1 MRRILRLGAVALT
14 LVATGATSG
23 CASFHT
29 TTQGFLAGGL
39 FGAAIGVAASAASG
53 GSLGTGAVIGGV
65 VGAAAG
71 GYVGCLDEGKC
82 K

>member
-1 MRRILRLGAVALT
+1 MRRIVRLSVLALI
-14 LVATGATSG
+14 LAASG

-39 FGAAIGVAASAASG
+39 FGAAVGVAATAASG
-53 GSLGTGAVIGGV
+53 GSIATGAAIGGV

-71 GYVGCLDEGKC
+71 GYVGCTDEGRC

>member
-1 MRRILRLGAVALT
+1 MRRIYRLSAIALI
-14 LVATGATSG
+14 LATSG

-29 TTQGFLAGGL
+29 TTQGLLAGGL

-53 GSLGTGAVIGGV
+53 GNLAAGAAIGGV

-71 GYVGCLDEGKC
+71 GYVGCMDEGKC